1 MCKII
6 DKTCLSPTPTLE
18 QHLMWDDIAILARY
32 MLMLS
37 FNNSLDVAAHLP
49 YLFHVVTLLV
59 ATGPLSLRAS
69 THGLVINIIHSLC
82 TCSQLN
88 FSGKDCRCSCFIKLT
103 ACCCRIDPTSKCFIW
118 VNVWCWMISE
128 ETKQVLRLSLT
139 EFSLP
144 KFYLLFGISKV
155 KSAAVIAFRS
165 SYRDRS
171 FSPGSYERETFALSS
186 LETVTEALLEI
197 MEVSRESLCSVR
209 KSKQAGICSMMRLW
223 MLS

>member
-1 MCKII
+1 
-6 DKTCLSPTPTLE
+6 
-18 QHLMWDDIAILARY
+18 
-32 MLMLS
+32 
-37 FNNSLDVAAHLP
+37 
-49 YLFHVVTLLV
+49 
-59 ATGPLSLRAS
+59 
-69 THGLVINIIHSLC
+69 
-82 TCSQLN
+82 
-88 FSGKDCRCSCFIKLT
+88 
-103 ACCCRIDPTSKCFIW
+103 
-118 VNVWCWMISE
+118 MISE

-197 MEVSRESLCSVR
+197 MEVSRESLCNVG
-209 KSKQAGICSMMRLW
+209 KIKQVGTCSMMRLW
-223 MLS
+223 MLSSKGLFECYHRKHLCYKGFIL

>member
-1 MCKII
+1 
-6 DKTCLSPTPTLE
+6 
-18 QHLMWDDIAILARY
+18 
-32 MLMLS
+32 
-37 FNNSLDVAAHLP
+37 
-49 YLFHVVTLLV
+49 
-59 ATGPLSLRAS
+59 
-69 THGLVINIIHSLC
+69 
-82 TCSQLN
+82 
-88 FSGKDCRCSCFIKLT
+88 
-103 ACCCRIDPTSKCFIW
+103 
-118 VNVWCWMISE
+118 MISE

-197 MEVSRESLCSVR
+197 MEVSGGGVDRGGVFRGSVLDADVLPVCLR
-209 KSKQAGICSMMRLW
+209 PA
-223 MLS
+223 

>member
-1 MCKII
+1 
-6 DKTCLSPTPTLE
+6 
-18 QHLMWDDIAILARY
+18 
-32 MLMLS
+32 
-37 FNNSLDVAAHLP
+37 
-49 YLFHVVTLLV
+49 
-59 ATGPLSLRAS
+59 
-69 THGLVINIIHSLC
+69 
-82 TCSQLN
+82 
-88 FSGKDCRCSCFIKLT
+88 
-103 ACCCRIDPTSKCFIW
+103 
-118 VNVWCWMISE
+118 MISE

-197 MEVSRESLCSVR
+197 MEVSATHLFYIVKTSERQMA
-209 KSKQAGICSMMRLW
+209 KK
-223 MLS
+223 MLQ

>member
-1 MCKII
+1 
-6 DKTCLSPTPTLE
+6 
-18 QHLMWDDIAILARY
+18 
-32 MLMLS
+32 
-37 FNNSLDVAAHLP
+37 
-49 YLFHVVTLLV
+49 
-59 ATGPLSLRAS
+59 
-69 THGLVINIIHSLC
+69 
-82 TCSQLN
+82 
-88 FSGKDCRCSCFIKLT
+88 
-103 ACCCRIDPTSKCFIW
+103 
-118 VNVWCWMISE
+118 MISE

-197 MEVSRESLCSVR
+197 MEVSRESLFHVGNPSELGDTIGNVIIKNMFVSCDNN
-209 KSKQAGICSMMRLW
+209 ICYNIFSL
-223 MLS
+223 LNA

>member
-1 MCKII
+1 M
-6 DKTCLSPTPTLE
+6 
-18 QHLMWDDIAILARY
+18 
-32 MLMLS
+32 
-37 FNNSLDVAAHLP
+37 
-49 YLFHVVTLLV
+49 
-59 ATGPLSLRAS
+59 GPVFPLYFYFCYC
-69 THGLVINIIHSLC
+69 NIIL
-82 TCSQLN
+82 LL
-88 FSGKDCRCSCFIKLT
+88 FP
-103 ACCCRIDPTSKCFIW
+103 A
-118 VNVWCWMISE
+118 E

-197 MEVSRESLCSVR
+197 MEVC
-209 KSKQAGICSMMRLW
+209 
-223 MLS
+223 LSIVCV

>member
-1 MCKII
+1 MKKDLDFEWI
-6 DKTCLSPTPTLE
+6 CLKSVQHGNALLTLCSSPVFL
-18 QHLMWDDIAILARY
+18 LDIR
-32 MLMLS
+32 
-37 FNNSLDVAAHLP
+37 
-49 YLFHVVTLLV
+49 LFEHDM
-59 ATGPLSLRAS
+59 
-69 THGLVINIIHSLC
+69 I
-82 TCSQLN
+82 
-88 FSGKDCRCSCFIKLT
+88 CFIFFAVLFFSF
-103 ACCCRIDPTSKCFIW
+103 A
-118 VNVWCWMISE
+118 E

-197 MEVSRESLCSVR
+197 MEVSNLRC
-209 KSKQAGICSMMRLW
+209 ILW
-223 MLS
+223 MWAIQRQFFTAAVILMYL

>member
-1 MCKII
+1 
-6 DKTCLSPTPTLE
+6 
-18 QHLMWDDIAILARY
+18 
-32 MLMLS
+32 
-37 FNNSLDVAAHLP
+37 
-49 YLFHVVTLLV
+49 
-59 ATGPLSLRAS
+59 
-69 THGLVINIIHSLC
+69 
-82 TCSQLN
+82 
-88 FSGKDCRCSCFIKLT
+88 
-103 ACCCRIDPTSKCFIW
+103 
-118 VNVWCWMISE
+118 MIPE

-197 MEVSRESLCSVR
+197 MEVSKES
-209 KSKQAGICSMMRLW
+209 QAGHQFVTPSLFPSAFTIFSLY
-223 MLS
+223 

>member
-1 MCKII
+1 MGNRHHSGRTYKKCKQFVSY
-6 DKTCLSPTPTLE
+6 K
-18 QHLMWDDIAILARY
+18 
-32 MLMLS
+32 
-37 FNNSLDVAAHLP
+37 
-49 YLFHVVTLLV
+49 
-59 ATGPLSLRAS
+59 
-69 THGLVINIIHSLC
+69 
-82 TCSQLN
+82 
-88 FSGKDCRCSCFIKLT
+88 
-103 ACCCRIDPTSKCFIW
+103 
-118 VNVWCWMISE
+118 NVCWMLCSMFSE

-197 MEVSRESLCSVR
+197 MEVSRKDQISFCFSLLCFPNTFVS
-209 KSKQAGICSMMRLW
+209 
-223 MLS
+223 

>member
-1 MCKII
+1 M
-6 DKTCLSPTPTLE
+6 
-18 QHLMWDDIAILARY
+18 
-32 MLMLS
+32 
-37 FNNSLDVAAHLP
+37 V
-49 YLFHVVTLLV
+49 
-59 ATGPLSLRAS
+59 
-69 THGLVINIIHSLC
+69 
-82 TCSQLN
+82 
-88 FSGKDCRCSCFIKLT
+88 
-103 ACCCRIDPTSKCFIW
+103 
-118 VNVWCWMISE
+118 SE

-197 MEVSRESLCSVR
+197 MEVSGAGGSFPGILSWKLTSCLCVSGLHEGHPRLQVVGPVDRTGPEVGNSPHLNVAGSGSVPGRLPEGRRTLFPLTAVSL
-209 KSKQAGICSMMRLW
+209 
-223 MLS
+223 

>member
-1 MCKII
+1 MHSHSSPL
-6 DKTCLSPTPTLE
+6 LSPLPSVPVFPL
-18 QHLMWDDIAILARY
+18 QCLICFHIIIL
-32 MLMLS
+32 LLLS
-37 FNNSLDVAAHLP
+37 
-49 YLFHVVTLLV
+49 T
-59 ATGPLSLRAS
+59 
-69 THGLVINIIHSLC
+69 
-82 TCSQLN
+82 
-88 FSGKDCRCSCFIKLT
+88 
-103 ACCCRIDPTSKCFIW
+103 
-118 VNVWCWMISE
+118 E

-197 MEVSRESLCSVR
+197 MEVSVSAHEC
-209 KSKQAGICSMMRLW
+209 AIYA
-223 MLS
+223 LSCA

>member
-1 MCKII
+1 MN
-6 DKTCLSPTPTLE
+6 
-18 QHLMWDDIAILARY
+18 
-32 MLMLS
+32 
-37 FNNSLDVAAHLP
+37 NNSIWLL
-49 YLFHVVTLLV
+49 LFCY
-59 ATGPLSLRAS
+59 A
-69 THGLVINIIHSLC
+69 
-82 TCSQLN
+82 
-88 FSGKDCRCSCFIKLT
+88 
-103 ACCCRIDPTSKCFIW
+103 
-118 VNVWCWMISE
+118 E

-197 MEVSRESLCSVR
+197 MEVLLIINNRGIVFCLRTSLIRVSANLYVLEYFSRNTITMYFHVYFGLRFKCPV
-209 KSKQAGICSMMRLW
+209 
-223 MLS
+223 

>member
-1 MCKII
+1 MQRNLCHIKI
-6 DKTCLSPTPTLE
+6 
-18 QHLMWDDIAILARY
+18 Y
-32 MLMLS
+32 
-37 FNNSLDVAAHLP
+37 V
-49 YLFHVVTLLV
+49 
-59 ATGPLSLRAS
+59 G
-69 THGLVINIIHSLC
+69 
-82 TCSQLN
+82 
-88 FSGKDCRCSCFIKLT
+88 
-103 ACCCRIDPTSKCFIW
+103 CCVSIF
-118 VNVWCWMISE
+118 SE

-197 MEVSRESLCSVR
+197 MEVSRKDQISFCFSLLLCFPNTFIS
-209 KSKQAGICSMMRLW
+209 
-223 MLS
+223 

>member
-1 MCKII
+1 MCK
-6 DKTCLSPTPTLE
+6 
-18 QHLMWDDIAILARY
+18 
-32 MLMLS
+32 
-37 FNNSLDVAAHLP
+37 
-49 YLFHVVTLLV
+49 
-59 ATGPLSLRAS
+59 
-69 THGLVINIIHSLC
+69 
-82 TCSQLN
+82 
-88 FSGKDCRCSCFIKLT
+88 
-103 ACCCRIDPTSKCFIW
+103 CRI
-118 VNVWCWMISE
+118 ISE

-197 MEVSRESLCSVR
+197 MEVRRVDIFLEENPVGTQPLMSDVKLYSFDVKLFFGGNILPGVVFPPGVYEGHPILQVVGSVDR
-209 KSKQAGICSMMRLW
+209 AGSEV
-223 MLS
+223 

>member
-1 MCKII
+1 M
-6 DKTCLSPTPTLE
+6 TT
-18 QHLMWDDIAILARY
+18 
-32 MLMLS
+32 
-37 FNNSLDVAAHLP
+37 
-49 YLFHVVTLLV
+49 
-59 ATGPLSLRAS
+59 
-69 THGLVINIIHSLC
+69 
-82 TCSQLN
+82 
-88 FSGKDCRCSCFIKLT
+88 
-103 ACCCRIDPTSKCFIW
+103 
-118 VNVWCWMISE
+118 E

-197 MEVSRESLCSVR
+197 MEVRSPSQSTHVQVSLVYVLMSELLNHLNLTRVDGLR
-209 KSKQAGICSMMRLW
+209 AGEQPSPLLRVSIKEQL
-223 MLS
+223 

>member
-1 MCKII
+1 MI
-6 DKTCLSPTPTLE
+6 CL
-18 QHLMWDDIAILARY
+18 I
-32 MLMLS
+32 
-37 FNNSLDVAAHLP
+37 FFGV
-49 YLFHVVTLLV
+49 LV
-59 ATGPLSLRAS
+59 SAFA
-69 THGLVINIIHSLC
+69 
-82 TCSQLN
+82 
-88 FSGKDCRCSCFIKLT
+88 
-103 ACCCRIDPTSKCFIW
+103 
-118 VNVWCWMISE
+118 E

-197 MEVSRESLCSVR
+197 MEVSYCCCYFKVFVIFLCISSTVLIFLNSIYFEAFYVCYLNNYCFSPGLYEGHSWMQMVGSVD
-209 KSKQAGICSMMRLW
+209 
-223 MLS
+223 

>member
-1 MCKII
+1 MFCFPFS
-6 DKTCLSPTPTLE
+6 DS
-18 QHLMWDDIAILARY
+18 DFFIL
-32 MLMLS
+32 
-37 FNNSLDVAAHLP
+37 
-49 YLFHVVTLLV
+49 
-59 ATGPLSLRAS
+59 
-69 THGLVINIIHSLC
+69 
-82 TCSQLN
+82 
-88 FSGKDCRCSCFIKLT
+88 
-103 ACCCRIDPTSKCFIW
+103 
-118 VNVWCWMISE
+118 SE

-197 MEVSRESLCSVR
+197 MEVRVTFTQIKFCLYWAPCIFFIVMINRSVH
-209 KSKQAGICSMMRLW
+209 
-223 MLS
+223 LSFVDLFTRPV

>member
-1 MCKII
+1 MSCPKVSSHTVCWNGIGDLHESNLKAKRTQTI
-6 DKTCLSPTPTLE
+6 DGNGEHTGTTVDTHTK
-18 QHLMWDDIAILARY
+18 
-32 MLMLS
+32 
-37 FNNSLDVAAHLP
+37 N
-49 YLFHVVTLLV
+49 
-59 ATGPLSLRAS
+59 ATQFVSYQ
-69 THGLVINIIHSLC
+69 NI
-82 TCSQLN
+82 
-88 FSGKDCRCSCFIKLT
+88 
-103 ACCCRIDPTSKCFIW
+103 
-118 VNVWCWMISE
+118 CWMLCSIFSE

-197 MEVSRESLCSVR
+197 MEVSRKDQISFCFSLLLCFPNTFISWQKPQQESADSAENNIINMSASYRAL
-209 KSKQAGICSMMRLW
+209 
-223 MLS
+223 

>member
-1 MCKII
+1 MSARGRRF
-6 DKTCLSPTPTLE
+6 DGRLRCLP
-18 QHLMWDDIAILARY
+18 
-32 MLMLS
+32 
-37 FNNSLDVAAHLP
+37 
-49 YLFHVVTLLV
+49 
-59 ATGPLSLRAS
+59 
-69 THGLVINIIHSLC
+69 
-82 TCSQLN
+82 
-88 FSGKDCRCSCFIKLT
+88 
-103 ACCCRIDPTSKCFIW
+103 
-118 VNVWCWMISE
+118 E

-197 MEVSRESLCSVR
+197 MEVSVGSISWTCVSVG
-209 KSKQAGICSMMRLW
+209 S
-223 MLS
+223 

>member
-1 MCKII
+1 
-6 DKTCLSPTPTLE
+6 
-18 QHLMWDDIAILARY
+18 
-32 MLMLS
+32 
-37 FNNSLDVAAHLP
+37 
-49 YLFHVVTLLV
+49 
-59 ATGPLSLRAS
+59 
-69 THGLVINIIHSLC
+69 
-82 TCSQLN
+82 
-88 FSGKDCRCSCFIKLT
+88 
-103 ACCCRIDPTSKCFIW
+103 
-118 VNVWCWMISE
+118 MIPE

-197 MEVSRESLCSVR
+197 MEVSRESPQHGEVTGIVFHKRVYQSVIPENMSVSCNKHLCC
-209 KSKQAGICSMMRLW
+209 KGFL
-223 MLS
+223 